1 MLFQRY
7 ANPMILL
14 DAMIKGRRFKAFV
27 DEFVSITNEEL
38 ENKTLW
44 EYWLH
49 KNFDQTYGEFLE
61 QTKKPKT
68 EKVPSHL
75 ELEITVKESAE
86 MLNGFCL
93 S

>member
-14 DAMIKGRRFKAFV
+14 DAMINGRRFKAFV
-27 DEFVSITNEEL
+27 DEFVTITNEEL

>member
-14 DAMIKGRRFKAFV
+14 DGMIKGRRFSAFV
-27 DEFVSITNEEL
+27 NEFVTITNEEL

-61 QTKKPKT
+61 SAKRTKT
-68 EKVPSHL
+68 EKVPSRH

>member
-27 DEFVSITNEEL
+27 DEFVTFTNEEL

-68 EKVPSHL
+68 EKIPSRL
-75 ELEITVKESAE
+75 ELEFTVKESAE